1 MTCPTIFDYET
12 KSFIVVLV
20 LILTYSIVHLKY
32 QPQKKFVFPLKR
44 FIFKGLLKLYRTIFL
59 FLLYDSATQHNI
71 LKYSNGQNYWEVKF
85 DCSEKLL
92 VFAYKHIREWLNDS
106 WSSLWE
112 YLTKIY
118 QKGIWYILYFWLL
131 FFH

>member
-1 MTCPTIFDYET
+1 MMTCPTIFDYET

-32 QPQKKFVFPLKR
+32 QPQKKICILIKKVYLQGVVEIISFYFPF
-44 FIFKGLLKLYRTIFL
+44 FI
-59 FLLYDSATQHNI
+59 LYDSATQHNI

-92 VFAYKHIREWLNDS
+92 VFAYKHIRE
-106 WSSLWE
+106 
-112 YLTKIY
+112 
-118 QKGIWYILYFWLL
+118 
-131 FFH
+131 